1 MTTDEIIKI
10 LKDDQDNVDFEW
22 LKEEAQPMFDAYTE
36 AIKAV
41 EVVDKIKKAYSNCY
55 KSYLNNL
62 ENDFSEETASFAFF
76 QDVAFNINN
85 ILCDAYGSDIDCES
99 WKMRLNKEDNPNV

>member
-1 MTTDEIIKI
+1 MT
-10 LKDDQDNVDFEW
+10 N
-22 LKEEAQPMFDAYTE
+22 EEALEILDHNWTRLVNSDYTDIE
-36 AIKAV
+36 LGQAQDTAIKSL
-41 EVVDKIKKAYSNCY
+41 EVVEKIKQAYSNCY

-85 ILCDAYGSDIDCES
+85 ILCEAYGSDTDCES
-99 WKMRLNKEDNPNV
+99 WVKEIEYGG